1 MKHHRNSQASPLRRI
16 AILALLAIAALAVER
31 SATASSHREAPAITE
46 RPKVDATDFY
56 MFRSY
61 ESGRAGYVTVI
72 ANYLPLQDP
81 YGGPNYFS
89 LDPEALYEIH
99 FDNDGDAIED
109 LTFQFRFINT
119 LRGIVLD
126 IGPPE
131 NQRTVAVPLR
141 NVGPFGAGDTASVNV
156 IEQYEVAIVRDG
168 RRSGN
173 KAAVTNAA
181 DGSATFAKP
190 LDYIGEKS
198 IPDYEGYVAPYIYTI
213 DIPGCEEPGRVFV
226 GQRKDPFVV
235 NLGETFDLVNLDPTG
250 PVDGETDSLAD
261 KNVTSLVLEL
271 PIACLVDS
279 NPVIAG
285 WTTASLRQARVLNPS
300 PTSFSDSAVEGGAWT
315 QVSRLGNPLVN
326 EVAIG
331 LPDKDRFNASHPS
344 GDAQFLDYVTHPTL
358 PALLEVLFS
367 VPAPTLFPRED
378 LVQVFLTG
386 VPDLNQDGSV
396 GEMMRLNTLL
406 APTPMAKQSPFGV
419 IGGDV
424 AGYPNGRRPG
434 DDVVDIS
441 LRAMMGVL
449 LPEEVAPVG
458 QVPFTDGAAVDA
470 SRFDATFPYLT
481 TPLPGSPA
489 N

>member
-1 MKHHRNSQASPLRRI
+1 MKPYRKSPTTTPCPAARVALV
-16 AILALLAIAALAVER
+16 AVLAL
-31 SATASSHREAPAITE
+31 ATAPVASASSHREAPTITE
-46 RPKVDATDFY
+46 QPKVDATDFY

-61 ESGRAGYVTVI
+61 ETGREGYVTVI

-99 FDNDGDAIED
+99 IDNDGDAIED

-119 LRGIVLD
+119 LLGIALD
-126 IGPPE
+126 IGPPG
-131 NQRTVAVPLR
+131 NQRTVPVPLR

-156 IEQYEVAIVRDG
+156 IEQYELSVVRGG
-168 RRSGN
+168 RRSGDRSTI
-173 KAAVTNAA
+173 TNAA

-190 LDYIGEKS
+190 IDYIGEKS
-198 IPDYEGYVAPYIYTI
+198 IPDYEGYVAPYVYTI
-213 DIPGCEEPGRVFV
+213 NIPGCETPGRVFV

-235 NLGETFDLVNLDPTG
+235 NLGETFDLINLDPTG
-250 PVDGETDSLAD
+250 PIDGETDSLAD
-261 KNVTSLVLEL
+261 KNITSLILEI
-271 PIACLVDS
+271 PIECLVDT

-300 PTSFSDSAVEGGAWT
+300 PTSFTDSSVEGGAWT
-315 QVSRLGNPLVN
+315 QVSRLANPLVN

-331 LPDKDRFNASHPS
+331 LPDKDRFNTSHPS
-344 GDAQFLDYVTHPTL
+344 DDAQFLDYVTHPTL
-358 PALLEVLFS
+358 PALIEVLFA
-367 VPAPTLFPRED
+367 VPAPTQFPRDD

-396 GEMMRLNTLL
+396 GEMMRLNTSLP
-406 APTPMAKQSPFGV
+406 ATTMAQQNPLGV

-458 QVPFTDGAAVDA
+458 QVPFTDGAAIDA